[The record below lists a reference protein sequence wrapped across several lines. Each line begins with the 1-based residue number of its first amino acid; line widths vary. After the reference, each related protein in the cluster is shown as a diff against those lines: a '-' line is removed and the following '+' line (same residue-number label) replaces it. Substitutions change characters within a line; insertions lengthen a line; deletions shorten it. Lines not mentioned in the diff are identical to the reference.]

1 MKANV
6 QVVLQPYW
14 SLRNEIAIIDGIPM
28 KVRRIIIP
36 ASLQNKVLSPAAVK
50 SCRHREGK
58 TMVCEPS
65 IGST

>member
-36 ASLQNKVLSPAAVK
+36 ASLQNKVLSQLQLNHAGIEKARLWYV
-50 SCRHREGK
+50 S
-58 TMVCEPS
+58 PS